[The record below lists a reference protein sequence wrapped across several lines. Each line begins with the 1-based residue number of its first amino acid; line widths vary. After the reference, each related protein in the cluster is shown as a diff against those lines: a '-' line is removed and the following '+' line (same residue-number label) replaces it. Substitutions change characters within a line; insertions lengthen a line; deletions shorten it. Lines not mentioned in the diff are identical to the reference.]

1 MADPTDDRIKAIRT
15 KRPDALYSGI
25 GWADQMVD
33 DMRALA
39 AEVAR
44 RRAAQIA
51 SAERVRAVVR
61 EACAKLCR
69 CEEQAVI
76 DAIADRV
83 AAQLTTFE
91 DGGASERAVRVT
103 QPRAGDRLLLIVRE
117 GAPEP
122 GSGWSPVGI
131 VQGFSLHGMTVT
143 QADLDANHGIAPYD
157 IPVRE
162 IHLDGGDIT
171 ELGRRAAAAVKEVFA
186 GGAVFEDGGE
196 PRKRQALGP
205 HATQQGAAT
214 PGQGATAQGAAQAAG
229 NVAEPQLGP
238 TPDRAERPPSS
249 PSLGEEYACD
259 CAKNRCPVAAD
270 LQRGPC
276 TGTCGCRG
284 CARGYSD
291 FLDFE

>member
-1 MADPTDDRIKAIRT
+1 VMGDLTDDRIKAIRT

-25 GWADQMVD
+25 GWADRMVD

-44 RRAAQIA
+44 HRAAQSA
-51 SAERVRAVVR
+51 SAERVREVVR
-61 EACAKLCR
+61 REVLDRTACVAGWDGFLPGSIKR
-69 CEEQAVI
+69 MA
-76 DAIADRV
+76 DDIANRV
-83 AAQLTTFE
+83 AAQLS
-91 DGGASERAVRVT
+91 A
-103 QPRAGDRLLLIVRE
+103 
-117 GAPEP
+117 
-122 GSGWSPVGI
+122 
-131 VQGFSLHGMTVT
+131 
-143 QADLDANHGIAPYD
+143 
-157 IPVRE
+157 
-162 IHLDGGDIT
+162 
-171 ELGRRAAAAVKEVFA
+171 
-186 GGAVFEDGGE
+186 FEDGGE
-196 PRKRQALGP
+196 PRKRQPHGP
-205 HATQQGAAT
+205 HVTQQGAAT

-238 TPDRAERPPSS
+238 TPDRVERPPSS

-291 FLDFE
+291 FLGFE